1 MPMLPSFRAALVA
14 ATLFGAAALPAD
26 AADAQD
32 CATLV
37 DEFNRAVDAGREGD
51 AQQMVDKIATDA
63 QCGSFQVPAQ
73 RRLAAFRLARAQ
85 SLMAQG
91 RPVGDYERLLAE
103 ADKPEVLWQASATLG
118 DVRFGERRFVDAA
131 MAFDRAI
138 EVIKNE
144 TLTPTAPSKF
154 EIEGLFERAAQSR
167 ILAANAAPGQQAF
180 VRTARDQRDGT
191 LGGVYSRSVRG
202 VIPRAV
208 PVPITFE
215 FAKTTF
221 TNIGDEAARELL
233 TAIKEQRPSKILLV
247 GHTDVRG
254 SAETNMKLSHARA
267 EAVSSFLRQHGIDI
281 AVETDG
287 KGANEPMRL
296 SDTSGLTQDDIY
308 ALNRRVE
315 WRRE

>member
-1 MPMLPSFRAALVA
+1 MPMPRYFRAALVTV
-14 ATLFGAAALPAD
+14 TLLGAAVSPVY
-26 AADAQD
+26 AQD
-32 CATLV
+32 CNALV
-37 DEFNRAVDAGREGD
+37 ETFNKAVDAGRED
-51 AQQMVDKIATDA
+51 EAQQTVDKIATDA
-63 QCGSFQVPAQ
+63 RCGAFQVPAQ
-73 RRLAAFRLARAQ
+73 RRLAAFRLSRAQ
-85 SLMAQG
+85 LLMARS
-91 RPVGDYERLLAE
+91 RPVSDYERLLAE
-103 ADKPEVLWQASATLG
+103 ADKPEVLWQAAATIG

-131 MAFDRAI
+131 HAFDRAI
-138 EVIKNE
+138 EIVKNE

-154 EIEGLFERAAQSR
+154 EIEGLFDRAAQSR
-167 ILAANAAPGQQAF
+167 ILAANATAGQQAF
-180 VRTARDQRDGT
+180 VKTARDHRDGT

-215 FAKTTF
+215 FAKTSF

-233 TAIKEQRPSKILLV
+233 TAVKEQRPSKILLV

-267 EAVSSFLRQHGIDI
+267 EAVSAFLRQHGIDI
-281 AVETDG
+281 PVETDG
-287 KGANEPMRL
+287 RGANEPMRL
-296 SDTSGLTQDDIY
+296 SDTSGLTQEDIY

>member
-1 MPMLPSFRAALVA
+1 MLPSFRATLVA
-14 ATLFGAAALPAD
+14 ATLLGGAALPAH
-26 AADAQD
+26 AQD
-32 CATLV
+32 CGALV
-37 DEFNRAVDAGREGD
+37 DAFNRAVDAGREGE

-103 ADKPEVLWQASATLG
+103 ADKPEVLWQASATIG

-202 VIPRAV
+202 VIPRAI

-221 TNIGDEAARELL
+221 TNIGDEASRELL

-254 SAETNMKLSHARA
+254 SAETNMKLSRARA
-267 EAVSSFLRQHGIDI
+267 EAVSSFLRHHGIDI
-281 AVETDG
+281 SVEIDG

-296 SDTSGLTQDDIY
+296 SDTSGLTQEDIY

>member
-1 MPMLPSFRAALVA
+1 MLMLPSFRATLVA
-14 ATLFGAAALPAD
+14 ATLLGAAVLP
-26 AADAQD
+26 ADAQD
-32 CATLV
+32 CGALV
-37 DEFNRAVDAGREGD
+37 DAFNRAVDAGREGE

-91 RPVGDYERLLAE
+91 RPVVDYERLLTE
-103 ADKPEVLWQASATLG
+103 ADKPEVLWQASATIG

-221 TNIGDEAARELL
+221 TSIGDDAARELL
-233 TAIKEQRPSKILLV
+233 TAIKEQRPSKIQLV

-254 SAETNMKLSHARA
+254 SAETNMKLSRGRA

-281 AVETDG
+281 VVETDG

-296 SDTSGLTQDDIY
+296 SDTSGLTQEDIY

>member
-1 MPMLPSFRAALVA
+1 MHISRYLSATLVA
-14 ATLFGAAALPAD
+14 ATLLGAAAVPSHG
-26 AADAQD
+26 QD
-32 CATLV
+32 CKTLV
-37 DEFNRAVDAGREGD
+37 DAFNRTVDAGREGD
-51 AQQMVDKIATDA
+51 AQQLIDKIATDA

-73 RRLAAFRLARAQ
+73 RRLAAFRLAGAQ
-85 SLMAQG
+85 LLMARG
-91 RPVGDYERLLAE
+91 RPVADYERLLTE
-103 ADKPEVLWQASATLG
+103 ADKPEVLWQAAATIG
-118 DVRFGERRFVDAA
+118 DVRFGERRFVDSAR
-131 MAFDRAI
+131 AFDRAI
-138 EVIKNE
+138 EIVKNE
-144 TLTPTAPSKF
+144 TLTPNAPSKF
-154 EIEGLFERAAQSR
+154 EIEGLFDRAAQSR

-180 VRTARDQRDGT
+180 VKTARDQRDGT

-233 TAIKEQRPSKILLV
+233 TAVKEQRPSKIVLV

-267 EAVSSFLRQHGIDI
+267 EAVSAFLRQHGIDI
-281 AVETDG
+281 PVETDG
-287 KGANEPMRL
+287 KGASEPMRL
-296 SDTSGLTQDDIY
+296 SDTAGLTQEDIY

>member
-1 MPMLPSFRAALVA
+1 MLMLPSFRATLVA
-14 ATLFGAAALPAD
+14 ATLLGGAALPAD
-26 AADAQD
+26 AQD
-32 CATLV
+32 CAALV
-37 DEFNRAVDAGREGD
+37 DAFNRAVDAGREGE

-103 ADKPEVLWQASATLG
+103 ADKPEVLWQASATIG

-154 EIEGLFERAAQSR
+154 EIEGLFDRAAQSR

-233 TAIKEQRPSKILLV
+233 TAVKEQRPSKILLV

-254 SAETNMKLSHARA
+254 SAETNLKLSHARA
-267 EAVSSFLRQHGIDI
+267 AAVSSFLRQHGIDI
-281 AVETDG
+281 TVETDG

-296 SDTSGLTQDDIY
+296 SDTSGLTQEDIY